1 MTYKQIYK
9 LLRNSGHSPIK
20 AAEIML
26 DATRGD
32 QLAMDWVKTLFRL
45 RHST

>member
-1 MTYKQIYK
+1 MTHKQIYK

-26 DATRGD
+26 DAARGNSW
-32 QLAMDWVKTLFRL
+32 AMDWVKTLFRL